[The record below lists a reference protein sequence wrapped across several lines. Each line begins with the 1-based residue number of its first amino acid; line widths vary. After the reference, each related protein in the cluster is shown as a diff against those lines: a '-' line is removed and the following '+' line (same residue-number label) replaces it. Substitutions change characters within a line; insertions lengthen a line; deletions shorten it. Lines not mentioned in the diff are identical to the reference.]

1 MFEKTKINE
10 KEAGIDPILENTH
23 LLCKGKCHCPQL
35 TPCVTCLDSDDLL
48 RYVQLTTTLVGSGC
62 GSVVERSPSTP
73 EIRGSN
79 QGIGKLLINIC
90 LLSTV
95 LKRRNKEKEAVN
107 GPLKKS
113 IILQF
118 ARKHFLPAA
127 NKTKHVNSVVGNG

>member
-1 MFEKTKINE
+1 MWQQDIQVTEIE
-10 KEAGIDPILENTH
+10 
-23 LLCKGKCHCPQL
+23 CK
-35 TPCVTCLDSDDLL
+35 
-48 RYVQLTTTLVGSGC
+48 YYFVGSGC

-127 NKTKHVNSVVGNG
+127 NKTKHVNSVVGTG